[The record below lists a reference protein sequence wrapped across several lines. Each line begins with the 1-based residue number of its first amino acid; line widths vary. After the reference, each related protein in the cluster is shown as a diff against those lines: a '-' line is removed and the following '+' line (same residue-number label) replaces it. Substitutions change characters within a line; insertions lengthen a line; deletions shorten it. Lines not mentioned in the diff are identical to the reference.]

1 MEIQSGK
8 KEHTADSQRDD
19 PAIRVPAA
27 EIGNAPPPD
36 WIGNGF
42 HEILGRTGLD
52 RKCTFMITRKLRSFW
67 GLSRRERRLAIATMA
82 LVAAVRLGVWTL
94 PFRTM
99 QRICGDLAKPGKPR
113 QAPSAD
119 TLEIARAVRLA
130 SRYVPR
136 ATCLVQALATQ
147 ILLGRHGHTGEVHIG
162 VTLDPKLGFRAHAWV
177 KSQGKV
183 LVGGSEELD
192 SYASMLVLNANGPHD
207 QPRHT

>member
-1 MEIQSGK
+1 MTDGASTVVYVHDCPK
-8 KEHTADSQRDD
+8 AAYVSWF
-19 PAIRVPAA
+19 VPAGA
-27 EIGNAPPPD
+27 
-36 WIGNGF
+36 
-42 HEILGRTGLD
+42 
-52 RKCTFMITRKLRSFW
+52 
-67 GLSRRERRLAIATMA
+67 RLAITTMA

-99 QRICGDLAKPGKPR
+99 QRVCGDLAKPGKPR

-136 ATCLVQALATQ
+136 ATCLVQALAAQ
-147 ILLGRHGHTGEVHIG
+147 ILLGRHGHSGEVHIG
-162 VTLDPKLGFRAHAWV
+162 VALDPKLGFRAHAWV

-192 SYASMLVLNANGPHD
+192 SYAPMLVLNANGPHD
-207 QPRHT
+207 ATQDGRLRREGTAPDA